1 LLGFYIKYNYRK
13 GDGFVKLLCC
23 ICGMEINNKNMNV
36 NSAAFMGANN
46 EETIE
51 FCPFCGAIK
60 QYLVEECDNLE
71 FYKKEELDSR
81 TLQILDHAIK
91 LELFNSD
98 FYRKA
103 AVLAEDIRIK
113 DMFRDLAHIEYIH
126 ANIHLRLGGFTE
138 VPKLADISYDRY
150 DNDTT
155 LVEQAK
161 LRERHAVDYYRKYM
175 NSVCSEYVRRILRVL
190 EAVEKDHIT
199 LLSG

>member
-1 LLGFYIKYNYRK
+1 
-13 GDGFVKLLCC
+13 VKLLCC

-51 FCPFCGAIK
+51 FCPFCGATK
-60 QYLVEECDNLE
+60 QYLVEEWNSLE
-71 FYKKEELDSR
+71 FYKKEELDSS
-81 TLQILDHAIK
+81 TLRILDHAVK

-113 DMFRDLAHIEYIH
+113 DMFKDLARIEYIH
-126 ANIHLRLGGFTE
+126 AKIHLKLGGFTE
-138 VPKLADISYDRY
+138 VPKLADINYDRY
-150 DNDTT
+150 DNDTS

-161 LRERHAVDYYRKYM
+161 LRERHAVDYYRKHM
-175 NSVCSEYVRRILRVL
+175 NSASSEYIRKILKVL
-190 EAVEKDHIT
+190 EAVEKEHIT
-199 LLSG
+199 LLSS